1 MSKDMNE
8 TTVKAVNEKNSIIVK
23 IDELVKQNVAQG
35 VIRKY
40 LGYMNAQGVLEL
52 LGIATLEANPRRPT
66 INRATEAI
74 RETLDKTP
82 ELMSCKSKGL
92 LISCS
97 VVEELERNRLRL
109 SFDSENRN
117 LEDVLDGGHN
127 LFAISTFLIEE
138 LLSEDE
144 PLLKKAKKIANWKDL
159 KDFWAENRDIV
170 INALHNGGQRFTF
183 MVPVEILTV
192 QNIYE
197 ETLEAFT
204 RCIYDICQ
212 ARNNNVQLAYLA
224 SGNQKGVFNVV
235 KDSLP
240 EYLQNLVAW
249 TSGEPDKPVKGEY
262 VLAIV
267 TLILNVA
274 KKNGKMPTLL
284 DAFNIAPTSFY
295 SGRGKCAS
303 VMQDV
308 LEKYE
313 EMKDKNPND
322 EEVNAFASSLILLG
336 DMPRIWDTIE
346 LNFPKLYNK
355 FGGKAGKSG
364 AYGRLRP
371 FAAKTG
377 AGKCAT
383 LKKDTPCRFHT
394 PDCVV
399 AKGGYPTL
407 DGYAAPLMYS
417 ITAFMEWNEEKG
429 CVVWSKP
436 VDSIIDFYSNVS
448 DNAPIAPTMEQLGEF
463 IVSAVHGDP
472 QALGKATY
480 AYNAILTSVQAAL
493 SAI

>member
-74 RETLDKTP
+74 RETLETTP

-109 SFDSENRN
+109 SFDSVNRN
-117 LEDVLDGGHN
+117 FEDVLDGGHN

-144 PLLKKAKKIANWKDL
+144 LLLKRAKKIANWKDL
-159 KDFWAENRDIV
+159 KEFWAENRDIV
-170 INALHNGGQRFTF
+170 VNALHNSGQKFTF

-192 QNIYE
+192 QNITE
-197 ETLEAFT
+197 ETLAAFT
-204 RCIYDICQ
+204 SSIFDICQ
-212 ARNNNVQLAYLA
+212 ARNNNVQLANLA
-224 SGNQKGVFNVV
+224 SGNQKGVFAIV
-235 KDSLP
+235 KESLP
-240 EYLQNLVAW
+240 QYLKNLVAW

-262 VLAIV
+262 VLAIA

-274 KKNGKMPTLL
+274 KKSGKMPTLL
-284 DAFNIAPTSFY
+284 ETFNIAPTSFY

-313 EMKDKNPND
+313 EAKAKNPND
-322 EEVNAFASSLILLG
+322 EEVLAFESTLSLLI

-371 FAAKTG
+371 FAAK
-377 AGKCAT
+377 KSAT
-383 LKKDTPCRFHT
+383 LKKDTPCRFHS
-394 PDCVV
+394 PDCTI
-399 AKGGYPTL
+399 AKGAYPTL

-417 ITAFMEWNEEKG
+417 ITAFMVWSDDDDS
-429 CVVWSKP
+429 VVWAKP
-436 VDSIIDFYSNVS
+436 VDSIIDFYSNTS
-448 DNAPIAPTMEQLGEF
+448 DNAPIASTMEQLGEF
-463 IVSAVHGDP
+463 IVSAVRGDP

-480 AYNAILTSVQAAL
+480 AYNAILTSVQAAVPM
-493 SAI
+493 I